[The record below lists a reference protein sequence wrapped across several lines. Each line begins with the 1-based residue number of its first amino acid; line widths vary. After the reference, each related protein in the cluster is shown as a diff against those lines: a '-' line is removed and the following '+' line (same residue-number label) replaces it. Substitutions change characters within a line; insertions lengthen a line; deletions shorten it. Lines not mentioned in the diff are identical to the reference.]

1 MPFVNMKKAAQ
12 ASGSSKSFAVKV
24 TTMDAE
30 LDFTTVEHKATG
42 KDLFELVCRTIGL
55 RETWYFGLQYVDTK
69 GYIAW
74 LKFDKKVL
82 DQDIPKEYPVQFLFL
97 AKFYAEDASEELIQE
112 ITQHLFFLQV
122 KQSILNMDI
131 YCPPE
136 ASVLLASYAV
146 QAKYG
151 DYDPSS
157 YKPGILASEDLL
169 PQRVIDQYHMTAEMW
184 EERIKEWYADHRGMS
199 RDEAEMEYLKIAQ
212 DLEMYGVNYF
222 QIKNKRNTDLWL
234 GVDASGLNVY
244 ERDNKLTPK
253 ITFPWSEVK
262 NISFK
267 DKKFTIKPLDKK
279 TSDFVFTAPKLRIN
293 KLVLEL
299 CVGNHE
305 LFMRRRRPDSMEI
318 QQMKTH
324 AREEKVRRQQDRARL
339 AKEKQLK
346 EEAIREKEDMERKY
360 LLLQEEV
367 RKAQEELKRSQET
380 TELLAEKADLAEAEA
395 NLLNQKTC
403 ETEAEIQRFKM
414 SAVKTEEE
422 RMLMEYR
429 AREAEMI
436 ATKLLEDS
444 ERRAKEAEQ
453 LKVDLLQSRMAEKMA
468 KERLMEITRSNVY
481 QQYWTEFRLPLY
493 NTQVQPSYQ
502 LPELTSDITTDLN
515 DAELGGDLFGVGDMD
530 QLSLEIEKER
540 VEYMEKSKHLQ
551 DQLRELKTEIEVL
564 KVEENE
570 TDYDRLHEDGIQR
583 GDSKYSTLRQA
594 KANTTQSRV
603 AFFEQL

>member
-1 MPFVNMKKAAQ
+1 
-12 ASGSSKSFAVKV
+12 
-24 TTMDAE
+24 
-30 LDFTTVEHKATG
+30 
-42 KDLFELVCRTIGL
+42 
-55 RETWYFGLQYVDTK
+55 
-69 GYIAW
+69 
-74 LKFDKKVL
+74 
-82 DQDIPKEYPVQFLFL
+82 
-97 AKFYAEDASEELIQE
+97 
-112 ITQHLFFLQV
+112 
-122 KQSILNMDI
+122 
-131 YCPPE
+131 
-136 ASVLLASYAV
+136 
-146 QAKYG
+146 
-151 DYDPSS
+151 
-157 YKPGILASEDLL
+157 
-169 PQRVIDQYHMTAEMW
+169 
-184 EERIKEWYADHRGMS
+184 
-199 RDEAEMEYLKIAQ
+199 
-212 DLEMYGVNYF
+212 
-222 QIKNKRNTDLWL
+222 
-234 GVDASGLNVY
+234 
-244 ERDNKLTPK
+244 
-253 ITFPWSEVK
+253 
-262 NISFK
+262 
-267 DKKFTIKPLDKK
+267 
-279 TSDFVFTAPKLRIN
+279 
-293 KLVLEL
+293 
-299 CVGNHE
+299 
-305 LFMRRRRPDSMEI
+305 
-318 QQMKTH
+318 MKTH

-360 LLLQEEV
+360 LLLQDDV

-481 QQYWTEFRLPLY
+481 Q
-493 NTQVQPSYQ
+493 PSYQ
-502 LPELTSDITTDLN
+502 LPELTSDITTDLT

-594 KANTTQSRV
+594 KANTTSSRV

>member
-1 MPFVNMKKAAQ
+1 MKKASQ
-12 ASGSSKSFAVKV
+12 GTGSSKSFAVKV

-30 LDFTTVEHKATG
+30 LEFTTVEHKATG

-97 AKFYAEDASEELIQE
+97 AKFYSEDASEELIQE

-151 DYDPSS
+151 DYDPST

-212 DLEMYGVNYF
+212 DLEMYGINYF
-222 QIKNKRNTDLWL
+222 QIKNKRNTELWL

-244 ERDNKLTPK
+244 ERDNKLSPK

-267 DKKFTIKPLDKK
+267 DKKFTIKPVDKK
-279 TSDFVFTAPKLRIN
+279 ASDFIFTAPKLRIN

-305 LFMRRRRPDSMEI
+305 LFMRRRKPDSMEI
-318 QQMKTH
+318 QQMKAH
-324 AREEKVRRQQDRARL
+324 AREEKARRQQDRARL

-346 EEAIREKEDMERKY
+346 EEAIRDKEDMERKY
-360 LLLQEEV
+360 IQLQDEV
-367 RKAQEELKRSQET
+367 RKAHEELKRSQET

-395 NLLNQKTC
+395 NLLNQKTV
-403 ETEAEIQRFKM
+403 ESESEIQRIKM
-414 SAVKTEEE
+414 SAIKTEEE

-468 KERLMEITRSNVY
+468 KERLLDIARSNVY
-481 QQYWTEFRLPLY
+481 Q
-493 NTQVQPSYQ
+493 PSSFP

-551 DQLRELKTEIEVL
+551 DQLRELKTEIDIL
-564 KVEENE
+564 KVEENDTE
-570 TDYDRLHEDGIQR
+570 FDRLHEDGIQR

-594 KANTTQSRV
+594 KASTTQSRV